1 MRCDSWTY
9 LEEIL
14 SKERALMANI
24 LTSKF
29 MGLSALLCYLQTL
42 TWNFSTSAEHFKG
55 LSHVLII
62 CECCTNGDAL
72 KLHEGLPRSH
82 RNSLSSPINVCI
94 CVYTYITMCSTRI
107 MYSFAVPVPNKSN

>member
-29 MGLSALLCYLQTL
+29 RGPSALLCYLDSDMEFL
-42 TWNFSTSAEHFKG
+42 YSAEHFKV
-55 LSHVLII
+55 LSHILII